1 MTKEEI
7 VELLQA
13 GIYEVTFTKVNGEV
27 RQMPCTLKSELLPP
41 VDSNKLNEEKT
52 RNQNPDNISVWC
64 TDKNEWRS
72 FKVANVQKITPIVKT
87 HTITLDE
94 DPETGDLLLPF
105 TDEILQEAG
114 WKEGDTIEWIDNK
127 DGSWSLVKQQDE
139 TAK

>member
-7 VELLQA
+7 IELLQS
-13 GIYEVTFTKVNGEV
+13 GVYEVTFTKVNGEV
-27 RQMPCTLKSELLPP
+27 RKMPCTLKSELLPV
-41 VDSNKLNEEKT
+41 VDNKLNEGKT
-52 RNQNPDNISVWC
+52 RKQNPENLSVWC

-72 FKVANVQKITPIVKT
+72 FKISNVQQIVPAYKT
-87 HTITLDE
+87 HTITLEE
-94 DPETGDLLLPF
+94 DPETGDLVIPF

-127 DGSWSLVKQQDE
+127 NGSWSLVKQQDE

>member
-7 VELLQA
+7 VALLQA
-13 GIYEVTFTKVNGEV
+13 GVCEVTFTKINGEL
-27 RQMPCTLKSELLPP
+27 RQMPCTLKTELLPV
-41 VDSNKLNEEKT
+41 VDNKLNEGKVRKSKE
-52 RNQNPDNISVWC
+52 DNLSVWC

-72 FKVANVQKITPIVKT
+72 FRIANVQKITPIQKT
-87 HTITLDE
+87 HTITLEE
-94 DPETGDLLLPF
+94 DPETGDLIIPF

-127 DGSWSLVKQQDE
+127 NGSWSLVKKQDE

>member
-1 MTKEEI
+1 MNKEEI
-7 VELLQA
+7 VALLVT

-52 RNQNPDNISVWC
+52 RKQNPDNISVWC

-72 FKVANVQKITPIVKT
+72 FKIANVQKITPIVKT

>member
-7 VELLQA
+7 VEMLQA
-13 GIYEVTFTKVNGEV
+13 SVCEVTFTKVNGEV
-27 RQMPCTLKSELLPP
+27 RQMPCTLKSELLPA
-41 VDSNKLNEEKT
+41 VDANKLHEGKT
-52 RNQNPDNISVWC
+52 RKSNPDNLSVWC

-72 FKVANVQKITPIVKT
+72 FKIANVQKITPIPRT

-94 DPETGDLLLPF
+94 DPETGDLVIPF
-105 TDEILQEAG
+105 TEEILQEAG

>member
-7 VELLQA
+7 VSMLQA
-13 GIYEVTFTKVNGEV
+13 GICEVTFTKVNGEI
-27 RQMPCTLKSELLPP
+27 RQMPCTLKSELLPA
-41 VDSNKLNEEKT
+41 VTVTESVESKT
-52 RNQNPDNISVWC
+52 RRVNPENLSVWC

-72 FKVANVQKITPIVKT
+72 FRISNVQKVTPITRT

-94 DPETGDLLLPF
+94 DPETGDLILPF

-114 WKEGDTIEWIDNK
+114 WMEGDTIEWINNN
-127 DGSWSLVKQQDE
+127 DGSWSLVKQQDK